1 MIIDLPL
8 ARQWLREPPEED
20 NEIVQLIIGSA
31 EDYLR
36 NATGRVFDSTNN
48 QARLF
53 CLVLVTDWYE
63 NRELIGIKP
72 SEKVRFSIQSMLAQL
87 QYMPIEEG
95 DGTSG

>member
-1 MIIDLPL
+1 MMIIDLPL
-8 ARQWLREPPEED
+8 TRKWLREPPEED
-20 NEIVQLIIGSA
+20 DEILNLIIGAA
-31 EDYLR
+31 EAYLK

-72 SEKVRFSIQSMLAQL
+72 SDKVRFSIQSMLLQL
-87 QYMPIEEG
+87 QNLPDEG
-95 DGTSG
+95 EVTSV

>member
-8 ARQWLREPPEED
+8 TRKWLREPPEED
-20 NEIVQLIIGSA
+20 DEILNLIIGAA
-31 EDYLR
+31 EAYLK

-72 SEKVRFSIQSMLAQL
+72 SDKVRFSIQSMLLQL
-87 QYMPIEEG
+87 QNLPDEG
-95 DGTSG
+95 EVTSV